1 LNKRDFFIIPYLQD
15 AAITGSGLVVNLL
28 AQDLGASPFQLG
40 LLGLA
45 WGLSYAVGCMLA
57 GRWADRHDRRGLLMA
72 GGALFTAT
80 LWLYQGCSNPW
91 QILALNFL
99 NGLACALFWP
109 VFETLLHDEADEEN
123 TRQRM
128 GYFNLGWTCGI
139 ASGMASGGYLKEW
152 GTHPALN
159 LLAGLTLANLLY
171 LAWRIRDLA
180 GAAPSAEET
189 SSARDDGTPSAWRV
203 GFLYM
208 AWVANFG
215 LWFSGAA
222 ASQLFPKLARELS
235 FADRTI
241 GLLLSLVTVAQ
252 GLSFLA
258 LARTDRW
265 HYRFGPLVIFQ
276 LVSVVGLGFLIGS
289 RSWSGFAA
297 GLGLLG
303 IGRGMSYSASLYYA
317 LVASPER
324 GLRTGIHEM
333 LIGAAFVLGPFLG
346 GGATAIQ
353 AHWLPLAVALR
364 APFELGATVLLGSL
378 FVETLLWRRYIVREK
393 EG

>member
-1 LNKRDFFIIPYLQD
+1 MNKSDFFIIPYFQD

-45 WGLSYAVGCMLA
+45 WGLSYAVGCVLA
-57 GRWADRHDRRGLLMA
+57 GHWADRCDRRRLLVM

-80 LWLYQGCSNPW
+80 LWLYQWCSSSW
-91 QILALNFL
+91 QILGLNFV

-109 VFETLLHDEADEEN
+109 VFETLLHDGADEEN

-139 ASGMASGGYLKEW
+139 ASGVASGGYLKEW

-171 LAWRIRDLA
+171 LTWRLRDLA
-180 GAAPSAEET
+180 GAASPAAET
-189 SSARDDGTPSAWRV
+189 SSVLDDGLPSAWRV

-222 ASQLFPKLARELS
+222 TSQLFPKLARELS

-252 GLSFLA
+252 GFSFLV

-265 HYRFGPLVIFQ
+265 HYRFRPLLISQ
-276 LVSVVGLGFLIGS
+276 LVSVGGLGFLIGS
-289 RSWSGFAA
+289 RSWSGFAV
-297 GLGLLG
+297 GMGLLG
-303 IGRGMSYSASLYYA
+303 IGRGMGYSASLYYA
-317 LVASPER
+317 LVASSER

-346 GGATAIQ
+346 GGATALQ
-353 AHWLPLAVALR
+353 SHWLPLAAALR
-364 APFELGATVLLGSL
+364 APFELGAAVILGSL
-378 FVETLLWRRYIVREK
+378 GVEYLLWRRYIFRGK